1 MRVLLTGGT
10 GQLGRAVQ
18 ALAPDGWDLLAP
30 PRARLPLSKPT
41 LITAYLERER
51 PTHILHAGAWTAV
64 DAAESS
70 PDEAHAVNAEST
82 DALAAYAAK
91 SGAKMLYV
99 STDFV
104 FGSGHDRPIS
114 TEATPAPQSV
124 YGASKLAGE
133 RAVRERLGDQGLIVR
148 TSWVWDHQGANFVN
162 TMLRLMRERD
172 TLNVVSDQIGSPTYA
187 PHLAA
192 FCALLLNEEHTG
204 TWHFSNAGVA
214 SWYDF
219 ACAIYEHGRQQGIL
233 PHKVTIRP
241 ISTEAYPTPA
251 TRPRYS
257 VLCKNRSWEII
268 EPQHWRGALT
278 Q

>member
-30 PRARLPLSKPT
+30 PRARLPLSKAEA
-41 LITAYLERER
+41 IRAYLERER

-70 PDEAHAVNAEST
+70 PEEAHAVNAEST
-82 DALAAYAAK
+82 DVLAAYAAEHH
-91 SGAKMLYV
+91 AKMLYI

-104 FGSGHDRPIS
+104 FGPGHDRPIPID
-114 TEATPAPQSV
+114 ATPAPQSV
-124 YGASKLAGE
+124 YGATKLAGE
-133 RAVRERLGDQGLIVR
+133 RAVRERLGDEGLIVR
-148 TSWVWDHQGANFVN
+148 TSWVWDRTGTNFVN
-162 TMLRLMRERD
+162 TMLRLMRERH
-172 TLNVVSDQIGSPTYA
+172 TLNVVCDQIGSPTYA
-187 PHLAA
+187 PDLAA
-192 FCALLLNEEHTG
+192 FCALLLKQNHTG

-219 ACAIYEHGRQQGIL
+219 ACAIHTYGHQQNLL
-233 PHKVTIRP
+233 PHNVTIRP
-241 ISTEAYPTPA
+241 IPTEAYPTPA

-257 VLCKNRSWEII
+257 VLCKQKTWEVV
-268 EPQHWRGALT
+268 EARHWGEALVT
-278 Q
+278 